1 MCVCLRR
8 LSCTWWTKMRISD
21 LEMHWVSHNM
31 HEKLYYCAVII
42 LKNLQPG
49 KTLLAHYWFAL
60 IGVSVFWKNIFML
73 FLSGCVLSEGHHY
86 SHSYSSPPHL
96 PLLWQP
102 HLVCGPQGELDPQV
116 PLLWYQG
123 PFQEGRHSV
132 CDMLT
137 DVLITN
143 FPRSSEMKSH
153 VQNAN

>member
-1 MCVCLRR
+1 MCVFET
-8 LSCTWWTKMRISD
+8 S
-21 LEMHWVSHNM
+21 V
-31 HEKLYYCAVII
+31 LYLVDQDENIGPRNTLGQSQHAWNYCAVII

-60 IGVSVFWKNIFML
+60 IGVSVFWKNIFIL
-73 FLSGCVLSEGHHY
+73 FLSVCVLSEGHHY

-123 PFQEGRHSV
+123 PFQEGRHSI

-143 FPRSSEMKSH
+143 FTRSSEIKSH